1 MFLIFIINTSDYW
14 QVTKIKILVEKH
26 CCSVFKLISKFNFKF
41 TKCKTT
47 IWTCSTYILI
57 TLFELMISL
66 TTVLLFFLFM
76 NLYKN
81 IEVQTKWS
89 RNHKSLSQCSH
100 FTLTSFCFFSYI
112 QMEQLT
118 KKDNDFLTLQLHI
131 AHDKKNNDFLKQ
143 QL

>member
-1 MFLIFIINTSDYW
+1 MFFIFIINTSDYC
-14 QVTKIKILVEKH
+14 QVTKIKILLENYW
-26 CCSVFKLISKFNFKF
+26 CSVCKLISKFNFKF
-41 TKCKTT
+41 KKCKTT
-47 IWTCSTYILI
+47 ILTYSMYLYFNHFIWI
-57 TLFELMISL
+57 EDELDYC
-66 TTVLLFFLFM
+66 FFLFI

-81 IEVQTKWS
+81 IEVQTKWG

-118 KKDNDFLTLQLHI
+118 KKITIFLHFNCTLPMT
-131 AHDKKNNDFLKQ
+131 KKNNDFLKQ